1 MSLSGK
7 RLLVVSAHAVDFVW
21 RAGGTIA
28 KYVKGG
34 STVKIIDL
42 SMGARGESEHLW
54 KDKSISEEKVK
65 SIRKAEAQAAAGV
78 LGAEI
83 DFYDLPDHF
92 LVLTKEQIYRLA
104 ADMMDFQPDIILTHS
119 EKDYYNPDHDNAHAA
134 VLAAAR
140 SANVSGVR
148 PDKTPTRQCDIYMFE
163 PDITEQCHFFP
174 EIYIDITDVFDIKV
188 KAMAMIP
195 AQKFMAENYAH
206 RSRQRGIFANRF
218 RKDVEYAE
226 TFQRLCPFVGL
237 SFDESLNAAMK
248 YVDMTKNM

>member
-1 MSLSGK
+1 MSLKGK
-7 RLLVVSAHAVDFVW
+7 RVLVVSAHAVDFVW

-42 SMGARGESEHLW
+42 SLGARGESEHLW
-54 KDKSISEEKVK
+54 KEKSMTEEKVK
-65 SIRKAEAQAAAGV
+65 TIRRAEAQAAAKV

-83 DFYDLPDHF
+83 DFYDIPDHL
-92 LVLTKEQIYRLA
+92 LVLTREQILRLS

-119 EKDYYNPDHDNAHAA
+119 ERDFFNPDHDNAHSA

-140 SANVSGVR
+140 SANVSGVW
-148 PDKTPTRQCDIYMFE
+148 PNKTPTRQCDIYLYE
-163 PDITEQCHFFP
+163 VDTPEQCHFFP
-174 EIYIDITDVFDIKV
+174 DIYIDITDVFEIKE
-188 KAMAMIP
+188 KAMAQIP
-195 AQKFMAENYAH
+195 AQKFMAETYAH
-206 RSRQRGIFANRF
+206 RSRQRGILANKF
-218 RKDVEYAE
+218 RKGIQYAE

-248 YVDMTKNM
+248 YVDMTKNQ